1 MKKIFVLMFVLGLL
15 SACTPVRPTLPSATM
30 IAPSPEP
37 IHATSTSTI
46 LLTSTETVEPTPTLL
61 LRIVPEETTLTYE
74 VGETFINQ
82 NNRFAT
88 AIGMTSE
95 VNGEVY
101 ANLEDPSK
109 SSLGVITVDI
119 STLTSDNSRR
129 DNAIRRDW
137 LESSKYPLVTFVPR
151 SITNL
156 PETFTPGQPYTFEVQ
171 GELTIKQTTLGAEFS
186 VTASFDQQELKGSA
200 VSEFKMSD
208 FDIGPIN
215 LAGIL
220 KTEDLVKIHLD
231 FVARP

>member
-1 MKKIFVLMFVLGLL
+1 MKKIFVLMLVVGLI
-15 SACTPVRPTLPSATM
+15 SACTPVTPSAPTRTM
-30 IAPSPEP
+30 IPASPEP
-37 IHATSTSTI
+37 IQF
-46 LLTSTETVEPTPTLL
+46 TPTLADATL
-61 LRIVPEETTLTYE
+61 LLKFVPEETTLTYE
-74 VGETFINQ
+74 VGETFIDQ

-101 ANLEDPSK
+101 ANPEDPTK
-109 SSLGVITVDI
+109 SRLGVITVDI
-119 STLTSDNSRR
+119 STLTSDSSRR

-156 PETFTPGQPYTFEVQ
+156 PETYTPGQPYTFEVQ

-208 FDIGPIN
+208 FDIGPISI
-215 LAGIL
+215 AGIL
-220 KTEDLVKIHLD
+220 KTEDVVKVHLD